1 MSSIFGITGEKPD
14 FRHAAVFAVIASAA
28 PLSTVH
34 TQAEGGEFI
43 NQHSVQNI
51 CTSGIC
57 VYRDTP
63 RTRSLAPSNRNEPS
77 FSSSR
82 KPHRGPSRLPAP
94 CGPRSRSLL
103 RCLMRQSVSQDNH
116 ASDCGSCL
124 IGPAI
129 CSHSSHSIVSIILI
143 IAFISI

>member
-1 MSSIFGITGEKPD
+1 
-14 FRHAAVFAVIASAA
+14 
-28 PLSTVH
+28 
-34 TQAEGGEFI
+34 
-43 NQHSVQNI
+43 
-51 CTSGIC
+51 
-57 VYRDTP
+57 
-63 RTRSLAPSNRNEPS
+63 
-77 FSSSR
+77 
-82 KPHRGPSRLPAP
+82 
-94 CGPRSRSLL
+94 L